1 MSARVWITRT
11 RPGADRTA
19 QRLRALGLTPVVAPL
34 LTVQPLA
41 PALPDLDRYA
51 ALVFTSPNGV
61 AAYAAL
67 TPRRDH
73 LVFTVGDAT
82 AADALAAGFLQV
94 RSAEGDIHALARLI
108 ALQPPAGP
116 ILAAV
121 VESPVADLAALT
133 RAQGSNIVI
142 DALPVYRT
150 VPTDPSAPPQVDAV
164 LVHSPRAARALAAHG
179 NNALAERLVVCISP
193 QAAAPLIAL
202 SLHPAIAATPND
214 PALLATLQEALGK
227 RRRPV

>member
-19 QRLRALGLTPVVAPL
+19 ERLRVLGLTPVVTPL
-34 LTVQPLA
+34 LAVQPLK
-41 PALPDLDRYA
+41 PALPDLDLYA

-73 LVFTVGDAT
+73 PVIAVGDAT
-82 AADALAAGFLQV
+82 VAAARDAGFLQA

-108 ALQPPAGP
+108 ADQPPAGP
-116 ILAAV
+116 ILAALA
-121 VESPVADLAALT
+121 ESPVADLAALT
-133 RAQGSNIVI
+133 CARNSDVVI
-142 DALPVYRT
+142 DALPIYRT
-150 VPTDPSAPPQVDAV
+150 VPTQLSAPPPAEAV
-164 LVHSPRAARALAAHG
+164 LVHSPRAARLLAAYG
-179 NNALAERLVVCISP
+179 RAALDACLVACISP
-193 QAAAPLIAL
+193 QAAAPLDAL
-202 SLHPAIAATPND
+202 DLKPAVADAPND

-227 RRRPV
+227 RERPV

>member
-19 QRLRALGLTPVVAPL
+19 ERLRALGLTPVVAPL
-34 LTVQPLA
+34 LAVQPLT

-73 LVFTVGDAT
+73 PVFTVGDAT
-82 AADALAAGFLQV
+82 AAAARAAGFPQAQ
-94 RSAEGDIHALARLI
+94 SAEGDIHALARLI
-108 ALQPPAGP
+108 AGQPPAGP

-121 VESPVADLAALT
+121 AESPVADLAALT
-133 RAQGSNIVI
+133 YAQGSYAVI
-142 DALPVYRT
+142 DALPIYRT
-150 VPTDPSAPPQVDAV
+150 VPTDLSAPPQAQAA
-164 LVHSPRAARALAAHG
+164 LVHSPRAARLLAGHGRSALKSY
-179 NNALAERLVVCISP
+179 LVVCISP
-193 QAAAPLIAL
+193 QAAAPLSAL
-202 SLHPAIAATPND
+202 ALDPAVAEAPND
-214 PALLATLQEALGK
+214 AALLATLQEALGK
-227 RRRPV
+227 RERRV